1 MGESLPRRK
10 NNLTEANI
18 VFSIE
23 QHNGTLYV
31 TLSGEADLFGSSKLR
46 QALVKNLDSVSRI
59 IFDLGGLNFAD
70 SYFLRLLIR
79 LRKRLGGVS
88 SVKVRNA
95 KPNIKRI
102 FEVTGLD
109 KVFM

>member
-1 MGESLPRRK
+1 MSESLPRRK
-10 NNLTEANI
+10 ADSTEIA
-18 VFSIE
+18 VAFDIE
-23 QHNGTLYV
+23 RRGDTLYIK
-31 TLSGEADLFGSSKLR
+31 LAGEADLFGSSKLR
-46 QALVKNLDSVSRI
+46 QAIVKNMDGVSRI
-59 IFDLGGLNFAD
+59 IFDLGELNFAD

-88 SVKVRNA
+88 SVKVKNVR
-95 KPNIKRI
+95 PNIKRI